1 MQTYI
6 LKRLLRTTVLL
17 RTPITQMIYF
27 DQGIHYEKNI
37 SLGNIPNHNSNGII
51 LINQRTVYKVTV
63 NSNL

>member
-17 RTPITQMIYF
+17 ITQMIYF

-63 NSNL
+63 NSTL